1 MVSSS
6 ELFFDQ
12 IVIGSGL
19 AGLTSALRSAEA
31 GFKVAVI
38 TKGAIDDCNTKYA
51 QGGIAC
57 VLDHKD
63 SFAGHIHDTLEAGAD
78 LCKPEIVKA
87 IVEAGPEHVQW
98 LVDKGVHFTTRGEI
112 GDDSHKDDFHLGREG
127 GHHERRVIHAGD
139 ITGEEVEG
147 ALVEAVR
154 SNPNIKVFERHM
166 AIDLITTWRL
176 GWMGDNCCIGAYVL
190 DIDNNQIATFGAYAT
205 VIATGGVGK
214 AYLYTSN
221 PDGAC
226 GDGVAMCYR
235 ANAAIANMEF
245 LQFHPTILYSAKMK
259 SFLLSEALRGEGA
272 VLKRRDESGK
282 LAEFMQD
289 YHEMGS
295 LAPRDIVARAIDNE
309 LKRSGQP
316 CAYLDMR
323 GKDEEFLRKRFPHIF
338 EKCLEAGF
346 NLARNP
352 IPAVPAAHFS
362 CGGVKTDVN
371 GFTGIHGLYAAGEAA
386 CTGLHG
392 ANRLASNS
400 LLEALVVPDFVTKHI
415 VARLPELKAMR
426 PDRSPPQWSCGDA
439 TNSDEMVVI
448 AHNWDEI
455 RRFMWDYVGI
465 VRTDK
470 RLERAKSRITNI
482 RREIEKYYWD
492 FLITRDLIE
501 LRDMASVAELIID
514 SAMARRESR
523 GLHYNAD
530 FPSRDPKMDGVDT
543 IIQKPY
549 SAA

>member
-1 MVSSS
+1 MSGNN
-6 ELFFDQ
+6 ELSFDQ

-19 AGLTSALRSAEA
+19 AGLSTALHLAEL
-31 GFKVAVI
+31 GFKVAII
-38 TKGAIDDCNTKYA
+38 TKGALEDCNTKYA

-63 SFAGHIHDTLEAGAD
+63 TFEGHIADTLAAGD
-78 LCKPEIVKA
+78 HLCKPEVVKA

-98 LVDKGVHFTTRGEI
+98 LVEKGVHFTTRGEI
-112 GDDSHKDDFHLGREG
+112 GDNGTHKDDFHLGREG

-139 ITGEEVEG
+139 ITGEEIELTLADV
-147 ALVEAVR
+147 VR
-154 SNPNIKVFERHM
+154 ANPNITVFERHM
-166 AIDLITTWRL
+166 AIDLITSWRL

-190 DIDNNQIATFGAYAT
+190 DIERNQIVTFVACATM
-205 VIATGGVGK
+205 VATGGVGK

-226 GDGVAMCYR
+226 GDGVALCHR
-235 ANAAIANMEF
+235 ANVAIANMEF
-245 LQFHPTILYSAKMK
+245 LQFHPTILYSPKIK

-272 VLKRRDESGK
+272 VLKRRDDSGA
-282 LAEFMQD
+282 LVEFMQD
-289 YHEMGS
+289 CHPMGS

-316 CAYLDMR
+316 CVYLDMR
-323 GKDEEFLRKRFPHIF
+323 GKDEEFLRRRFPNIF

-346 NLARNP
+346 NLARDP

-371 GFTGIHGLYAAGEAA
+371 GFTGINGLYAAGEVAS
-386 CTGLHG
+386 TGLHG

-400 LLEALVVPDFVTKHI
+400 LLEALVIPAAAAKHI
-415 VARLPELKAMR
+415 KANFDALKGMR
-426 PDRSPPQWSCGDA
+426 PDRMPPMWSSGDA

-470 RLERAKSRITNI
+470 RLERAKARIMNI
-482 RREIEKYYWD
+482 RHEIEKYYWD

-501 LRDMASVAELIID
+501 LRNMASVAEIIID
-514 SAMARRESR
+514 SAMKRKESR
-523 GLHYNAD
+523 GLHFNAD
-530 FPSRDPKMDGVDT
+530 YPERDSKMDGVDT

-549 SAA
+549 SA